1 MKSNLLCN
9 KNYYKAQRFRENH
22 LNGVKLYIIFITLV
36 GKMVKKQHK
45 NGEIFVEI
53 GFQKLKSK
61 VNVFP
66 FQINHLSLL
75 SHLDIKIIKI
85 YLS

>member
-1 MKSNLLCN
+1 
-9 KNYYKAQRFRENH
+9 
-22 LNGVKLYIIFITLV
+22 
-36 GKMVKKQHK
+36 MVKKQHK